1 MTRVYYKDAVGC
13 IVVFDVNRAS
23 TLDAALKWKADLD
36 SKVQLPDGGN
46 LPCLLLANKVLRK
59 KILKRTRFSIIFF
72 SF

>member
-13 IVVFDVNRAS
+13 IVVFDVSRS
-23 TLDAALKWKADLD
+23 TTFDAVSKWKADLD
-36 SKVQLPDGGN
+36 SKVQLPDGGTV
-46 LPCLLLANKVLRK
+46 PCLLLANKVRRK